1 MVARDIGIRIH
12 QDLNRF
18 RFPRDMARLCL
29 YAELP
34 DELACRDGRQPD
46 ETLGFQNGRVLYSID
61 SPLSPPE
68 RPVAGEPNR
77 PVANGTNPE

>member
-1 MVARDIGIRIH
+1 MVARDIGIRMQ
-12 QDLNRF
+12 QDLSRF

-34 DELACRDGRQPD
+34 DELSCRDGRQPD

-61 SPLSPPE
+61 IPLSPPE
-68 RPVAGEPNR
+68 RPAVVNPNR
-77 PVANGTNPE
+77 PVQNVANPG